1 MPGGRTNVAR
11 ATASVKTA
19 KLQPE
24 GIEPYAFFAGGGV
37 AVIDETAVIGGW
49 NQPCE
54 GVQFDQEVHDM
65 FYDDYA
71 DWAHDY
77 NDPDRKALGLGC
89 GLAFVYVRDD
99 GGNWMEEAVLT
110 TNEPVVGDQLGSR
123 TAINGDTAIV
133 AAQGNQGDRGAAH
146 VFVCEYLPN
155 GAAQWRQ
162 QAKLVHSY
170 GNAGNKFAG
179 WEALTISGDTAVVG
193 SANEGLAHIY
203 QRADV
208 VWFEQATLSPVGGAA
223 ANETFGTSASIID
236 NVAVIG
242 SVNELRAPIPTGASV
257 SPTSMIDRSGIRVP
271 TQLRSVDTSRH
282 PRATSERASRRPVR
296 ARRHPFTLRHGD
308 CQCRLGRHRQG
319 RNPGGRPRRGGHL

>member
-1 MPGGRTNVAR
+1 MAR

-37 AVIDETAVIGGW
+37 AVIDETAVIGAW

-89 GLAFVYVRDD
+89 GLAFVYLRDD
-99 GGNWMEEAVLT
+99 GGNWVEEAVLT
-110 TNEPVVGDQLGSR
+110 PNEAVAGDQFGSR
-123 TAINGDTAIV
+123 TALNGDTATV
-133 AAQGNQGDRGAAH
+133 AAQGNQGDRGAAY
-146 VFVCEYLPN
+146 VFVREYLPN

-208 VWFEQATLSPVGGAA
+208 VWFEQATLSPIGGAA

-242 SVNELRAPIPTGASV
+242 SVKELRAPIPTGASV
-257 SPTSMIDRSGIRVP
+257 SPTSTGAACVFRRSCEVW
-271 TQLRSVDTSRH
+271 TQV
-282 PRATSERASRRPVR
+282 AT
-296 ARRHPFTLRHGD
+296 L
-308 CQCRLGRHRQG
+308 
-319 RNPGGRPRRGGHL
+319 